1 MKKALFYFAAVTL
14 LMVGMASCDPE
25 EDIID
30 NPRDT
35 TQTTSQTDSY
45 TGVLCQTSNPAE
57 TEPVV
62 PGLVWALNV
71 DSNVYRLEY
80 EGHLIWAEDSI
91 MGVTHSV
98 GDTVT
103 YNGTLQTRRDV
114 NDSIYTVL
122 AIVQGA

>member
-1 MKKALFYFAAVTL
+1 MKKSLFYLAAVVL
-14 LMVGMASCDPE
+14 LMAGVASCDPE

-35 TQTTSQTDSY
+35 IQTTSQTESY
-45 TGVLCQTSNPAE
+45 TGVLRQTSNPAE

-62 PGLVWALNV
+62 PGLVWALDV

-91 MGVTHSV
+91 LGVTHSV

-114 NDSIYTVL
+114 NDSSYTVL
-122 AIVQGA
+122 AIVQGE